1 MRMARAS
8 LGCTTRVCAAGLPLS
23 SEAVVKEWA
32 GSRRSFDVIGRLTL
46 LARLALLAGI
56 LAFACLIVGYTKRN
70 ELGFEGAYFS
80 RNPSGG
86 SVSTW
91 HVTATPWL
99 IAAGGLLLLS
109 LVLFVADAARR
120 D

>member
-1 MRMARAS
+1 MEEWQ
-8 LGCTTRVCAAGLPLS
+8 GS
-23 SEAVVKEWA
+23 S
-32 GSRRSFDVIGRLTL
+32 RSFVVIGRLTL
-46 LARLALLAGI
+46 LARIALLAGI
-56 LAFACLIVGYTKRN
+56 LALSSLVVGYTKRD

-80 RNPSGG
+80 RNPSGA

-99 IAAGGLLLLS
+99 IAAGALLLLS
-109 LVLFVADAARR
+109 LALFVADASRR